1 MQNVHSVEIQLWHL
15 SNRVLSRGK
24 FCPKLPIK
32 YLRPLRNR
40 VDNFMLFESEVEK
53 MISRLFEKNRRNQ
66 NSIERVRN
74 SPIMYL

>member
-1 MQNVHSVEIQLWHL
+1 MKNVHSVEIQLWHS

-53 MISRLFEKNRRNQ
+53 MISRLFEKCGINQ

-74 SPIMYL
+74 SPIKYL